1 VGRRMGAECIEWSS
15 RRGHV
20 ARVVEA
26 GGTGGR
32 AGWGTD
38 GQLRG
43 VPLRRLGTYRTYNH
57 VP

>member
-1 VGRRMGAECIEWSS
+1 VVG
-15 RRGHV
+15 
-20 ARVVEA
+20 A

-43 VPLRRLGTYRTYNH
+43 RRLGTYRTYNH